1 MWSYLSSCSSRLCK
15 EHFEAAKAI
24 TAKLGIPEPP
34 SSGTASV
41 PSCSC
46 SGCDEPQYDRRYMS
60 VCVVCIITDQM
71 RPFVCLAEF
80 TLALKVYLSSL
91 LCSSRLCQQHFE
103 MGCRIKS
110 KLAISPE
117 ISSLP
122 CSAQS
127 RANPAQ
133 LVNQNVPRNRTSS
146 GVGDNGLN
154 NQTSMDFAI
163 ALETQKVRFCV
174 VDT

>member
-1 MWSYLSSCSSRLCK
+1 
-15 EHFEAAKAI
+15 
-24 TAKLGIPEPP
+24 
-34 SSGTASV
+34 
-41 PSCSC
+41 
-46 SGCDEPQYDRRYMS
+46 
-60 VCVVCIITDQM
+60 
-71 RPFVCLAEF
+71 
-80 TLALKVYLSSL
+80 
-91 LCSSRLCQQHFE
+91 

-117 ISSLP
+117 SSSLP

-163 ALETQKVRFCV
+163 ALETQKVRFCI